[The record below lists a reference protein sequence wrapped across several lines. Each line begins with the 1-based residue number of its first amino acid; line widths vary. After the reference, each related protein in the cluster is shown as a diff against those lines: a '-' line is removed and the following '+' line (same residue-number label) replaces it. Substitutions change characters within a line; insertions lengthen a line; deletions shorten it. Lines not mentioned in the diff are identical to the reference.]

1 MTDVDYKILIV
12 DDEEDIIEFVSYNL
26 RREGYHVF
34 SAINSKDAITIAK
47 EVVPHLIIL
56 DVMLPDMDGID
67 TCIELRKMDSLADT
81 IIVFLTARAED
92 YSQIAGLEA
101 GGDDYI
107 TKPIRPRILLSRIK
121 AWLRRTRLEKASGH
135 VLSLKDITIDKDRY
149 LVIKNGQEI
158 ALARKEFELLGLL
171 TSKPNKVYTRDEIF
185 TCIWAMMLLSGI
197 EQLTFIFANYVK
209 KQESKTL
216 KPLKELATNTKKY
229 EIYKTSFTC
238 FQLGPDHYSNFCCFI
253 FNYLFDI

>member
-1 MTDVDYKILIV
+1 MNAEDYKILIV
-12 DDEEDIIEFVSYNL
+12 DDEDDIIEFIGYNL

-34 SAINSKDAITIAK
+34 SAQNSKEAIHIAK
-47 EVVPHLIIL
+47 EFVPHLIIL

-67 TCIELRKMDSLADT
+67 TCLELRKINSLADT

-121 AWLRRTRLEKASGH
+121 AWLRRTRIEARPGH
-135 VLSLKDITIDKDRY
+135 IVSLKDITIDRDRY

-171 TSKPNKVYTRDEIF
+171 TSKPNRVFTRDEIF
-185 TCIWAMMLLSGI
+185 SGI
-197 EQLTFIFANYVK
+197 WGDDVIVGDRTIDVHIRKLRE
-209 KQESKTL
+209 KTEIENI
-216 KPLKELATNTKKY
+216 KTIKGVGYKY
-229 EIYKTSFTC
+229 EEI
-238 FQLGPDHYSNFCCFI
+238 
-253 FNYLFDI
+253 

>member
-185 TCIWAMMLLSGI
+185 TCIWGDDVIVGDRTIDVHIRKLREKTGI
-197 EQLTFIFANYVK
+197 ENI
-209 KQESKTL
+209 KTI
-216 KPLKELATNTKKY
+216 KGVGYKY
-229 EIYKTSFTC
+229 EEI
-238 FQLGPDHYSNFCCFI
+238 
-253 FNYLFDI
+253 

>member
-34 SAINSKDAITIAK
+34 SAVNSKDAITIAK

-81 IIVFLTARAED
+81 VIVFLTARAED

-171 TSKPNKVYTRDEIF
+171 TSKPNKVFTRDEIF
-185 TCIWAMMLLSGI
+185 TGIWGDDVIVGDRTIDVHIRKLREKTGI
-197 EQLTFIFANYVK
+197 ENIKTVK
-209 KQESKTL
+209 GVGY
-216 KPLKELATNTKKY
+216 KY
-229 EIYKTSFTC
+229 EEI
-238 FQLGPDHYSNFCCFI
+238 
-253 FNYLFDI
+253 